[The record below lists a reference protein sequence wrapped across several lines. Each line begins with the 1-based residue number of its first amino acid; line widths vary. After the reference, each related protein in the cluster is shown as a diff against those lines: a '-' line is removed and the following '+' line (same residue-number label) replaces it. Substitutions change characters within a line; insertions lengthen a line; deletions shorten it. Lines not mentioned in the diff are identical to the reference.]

1 MKYTL
6 NKLNEKTTNNF
17 KVNDIKLDLDIN
29 KLETFNDYIILN
41 GKDIIIEEEIKEEKI
56 TSKIGLELNKYKN
69 INITVP
75 KYKNIKEPV
84 IFRYNF
90 KDESLA
96 TNINIKYES
105 SSNCDFIFIY
115 KSETKDKNLNFYKEN
130 LINEKSS
137 TGSISIVNLLNETSY
152 NFISIE
158 NDTYENAN
166 ITHNLIDLGGNIRLS
181 NIYSEAK
188 EYGSTNYLNNVY
200 LGNKENIIDMN
211 YYLKNIGKKSSNI
224 IRVEGCLNDYSKKIF
239 RGSIDFI
246 KGCEKS
252 VGDELENCIIFSDN
266 SVSRSLPILLCAEE
280 DVEGSHGVSSGK
292 VSPSTL
298 FYLNSRGYSDS
309 DAKRLIILTKFASII
324 NKIPNQNIQEE
335 INTFLDNKLNN
346 QD

>member
-6 NKLNEKTTNNF
+6 NKLKEKTTNNF
-17 KVNDIKLDLDIN
+17 KVNDIKLDLDIEE
-29 KLETFNDYIILN
+29 LGSFNDYIILN
-41 GKDIIIEEEIKEEKI
+41 GKGLEIKEELKEEKI
-56 TSKIGLELNKYKN
+56 TSRIGLELNKYKD
-69 INITVP
+69 ITITVP
-75 KYKNIKEPV
+75 KYTNIKEPV

-90 KDESLA
+90 KDDSLV

-115 KSETKDKNLNFYKEN
+115 KSETNSKNLNFYKEN

-137 TGSISIVNLLNETSY
+137 SGSISIINLLNDESY

-158 NDTYENAN
+158 NDVYENAN
-166 ITHNLIDLGGNIRLS
+166 ITHNLIDLGGNVSLS

-188 EYGSTNYLNNVY
+188 EYNSANYLNNVY

-224 IRVEGCLNDYSKKIF
+224 IRVEGCLNDYSKKTF

-266 SVSRSLPILLCAEE
+266 SVSRSLPILLCGEE
-280 DVEGSHGVSSGK
+280 DVVGSHGVSSGK

-324 NKIPNQNIQEE
+324 NKVPDQNVQEE
-335 INTFLDNKLNN
+335 INKFLDTKLNN
-346 QD
+346 

>member
-17 KVNDIKLDLDIN
+17 KVNDIKLDLDIEE
-29 KLETFNDYIILN
+29 LGSFNDYIILN
-41 GKDIIIEEEIKEEKI
+41 GKGLEIKEELKEEKI
-56 TSKIGLELNKYKN
+56 TSRIGLELNKYKD
-69 INITVP
+69 ITITVP
-75 KYKNIKEPV
+75 KYTNIKEPV

-90 KDESLA
+90 KDDSLV

-115 KSETKDKNLNFYKEN
+115 KSETNSKNLNFYKEN

-137 TGSISIVNLLNETSY
+137 SGSISIINLLNDESY

-158 NDTYENAN
+158 NDVYENAN
-166 ITHNLIDLGGNIRLS
+166 ITHNLIDLGGNVSLS

-188 EYGSTNYLNNVY
+188 KYNSANYLNNVY

-224 IRVEGCLNDYSKKIF
+224 IRVEGCLNDYSKKTF

-266 SVSRSLPILLCAEE
+266 SVSRSLPILLCGEE
-280 DVEGSHGVSSGK
+280 DVVGSHGVSSGK

-324 NKIPNQNIQEE
+324 NKVPDQNIQEE
-335 INTFLDNKLNN
+335 INKFLDNKLNN
-346 QD
+346 

>member
-6 NKLNEKTTNNF
+6 NKLKEKTTNNF
-17 KVNDIKLDLDIN
+17 KVNDIKLDLDIEE
-29 KLETFNDYIILN
+29 LGSFNDYIILN
-41 GKDIIIEEEIKEEKI
+41 GKGLEIKEELKEEKI
-56 TSKIGLELNKYKN
+56 TSRIGLELNKYKD
-69 INITVP
+69 ITITVP
-75 KYKNIKEPV
+75 KYTNIKEPV

-90 KDESLA
+90 KDDSLV

-115 KSETKDKNLNFYKEN
+115 KSETNSKNLNFYKEN

-137 TGSISIVNLLNETSY
+137 SGSISIINLLNDESY

-158 NDTYENAN
+158 NDVYENAN
-166 ITHNLIDLGGNIRLS
+166 ITHNLIDLGGNVSLS

-188 EYGSTNYLNNVY
+188 KYNSANYLNNVY

-224 IRVEGCLNDYSKKIF
+224 IRVEGCLNDYSKKTF

-266 SVSRSLPILLCAEE
+266 SVSRSLPILLCGEE
-280 DVEGSHGVSSGK
+280 DVVGSHGVSSGK

-324 NKIPNQNIQEE
+324 NKVPDQNVQEE
-335 INTFLDNKLNN
+335 INKFLDTKLNN
-346 QD
+346 

>member
-6 NKLNEKTTNNF
+6 NKLKEKTTNNF

-115 KSETKDKNLNFYKEN
+115 KSETNSKNLNFYKEN

-137 TGSISIVNLLNETSY
+137 TGSISIVNLL
-152 NFISIE
+152 
-158 NDTYENAN
+158 
-166 ITHNLIDLGGNIRLS
+166 
-181 NIYSEAK
+181 
-188 EYGSTNYLNNVY
+188 
-200 LGNKENIIDMN
+200 NKENIIDMN

-252 VGDELENCIIFSDN
+252 VGDELENCIIFSDK
-266 SVSRSLPILLCAEE
+266 SQA
-280 DVEGSHGVSSGK
+280 
-292 VSPSTL
+292 
-298 FYLNSRGYSDS
+298 
-309 DAKRLIILTKFASII
+309 
-324 NKIPNQNIQEE
+324 
-335 INTFLDNKLNN
+335 
-346 QD
+346 